1 MNIFYWAVANLL
13 YSKNNFFDNNQT
25 FHDFFN
31 SNKIASIV
39 FIAVISAYAILRFC
53 FNKIGGL
60 YMFKKLAIAVILA
73 GAVYDKPGFLG
84 YLLGL

>member
-13 YSKNNFFDNNQT
+13 YSKKDGFENNQNFVDFFDANR
-25 FHDFFN
+25 
-31 SNKIASIV
+31 SASIA
-39 FIAVISAYAILRFC
+39 FIVIIAAYAFIRFC
-53 FNKIGGL
+53 FNKIAGL

-84 YLLGL
+84 YLLGA